1 MFSQSSNY
9 FKYFLEL
16 LNADPTDGIDNLN
29 HMEFMN
35 HYMESLWKLFSLKM
49 NCVLKT
55 RMLITHVQNMMN
67 FYFLITKL
75 LTQDKAKTHFHLL
88 IQLAELLVR

>member
-35 HYMESLWKLFSLKM
+35 HYMESLWKLFSVENELCSQDPYAYNSCSK
-49 NCVLKT
+49 
-55 RMLITHVQNMMN
+55 
-67 FYFLITKL
+67 YDEFLLPHNQIANSRQGEDSFSFTDS
-75 LTQDKAKTHFHLL
+75 TCRTAC
-88 IQLAELLVR
+88 